1 MGFAVCHI
9 QKGAGNDAP
18 VTAHIGRRVHPA
30 NADQSRE
37 YLNEQL
43 VDYPE
48 GVEDR
53 TAAIQHRID
62 TAGITRKISHNQVR
76 ALRVMLSGTHEDMQR
91 IEAAGQLDEW
101 CADSLKWLQDTFGK
115 DNVVSADLHRDEK
128 TPHIHATIVPIVS
141 GEKRIKPTN
150 KPTDPNKRTYRKKPA
165 STVRLCADDVMTR
178 DNLERFQ
185 DTYAERMAK
194 YGLERG
200 IRGSEARH
208 ITTQQYYRDLHAK
221 NEDLRADIAHL
232 EEHREE
238 VTEQIQVLH
247 ERKDEAQKDYS
258 DLDEYHR
265 RRKKELEERE
275 RQALAR
281 TEQAA
286 AEKQQA
292 ETALADKQSELQR
305 VKGELKTEKFKNT
318 AAETGTK
325 LANAVGSLLGSSK
338 IDRQQDEITALKAE
352 NYTLSMQL
360 NGRDSQ
366 IRTLRRDHES
376 DIERLQRTHD
386 RELSAKQ
393 TELDRI
399 AFWFPDIPQLAVQAD
414 YCREVGFSEWQT
426 VELLK
431 FKPVQ
436 FTGTLRSPKSGRD
449 YEADNV
455 TARLEK
461 RHSTSGSGFTL
472 TINGTPI
479 LQWFKQQFEKLK
491 QVVLP
496 QQNRGRGIG

>member
-53 TAAIQHRID
+53 TAAIQHRIEM
-62 TAGITRKISHNQVR
+62 AGITRKIAANQVR
-76 ALRVMLSGTHEDMQR
+76 TLRVMLSGTHEDMKR
-91 IEAAGQLDEW
+91 IEAAGQLNEW
-101 CADSLKWLQDTFGK
+101 CADSLDWLRETFGAE
-115 DNVVSADLHRDEK
+115 NVVSVDLHRDEK
-128 TPHIHATIVPIVS
+128 TPHIHATVVPIVT
-141 GEKRIKPTN
+141 GERRTKPTN
-150 KPTDPNKRTYRKKPA
+150 KPTDPNKKTYRKKPA
-165 STVRLCADDVMTR
+165 NTVRLCADDVMTR
-178 DNLERFQ
+178 KNLERFQ

-208 ITTQQYYRDLHAK
+208 ITTQQYYRDAFAK
-221 NEDLRADIAHL
+221 TEDLKADITHL
-232 EEHREE
+232 EEEKHE

-247 ERKDEAQKDYS
+247 ERKDEAQREYS

-265 RRKKELEERE
+265 RRKQELEERE

-305 VKGELKTEKFKNT
+305 VKGELKTEKFKNAT
-318 AAETGTK
+318 AETGTK

-352 NYTLSMQL
+352 NATHKQEITRL
-360 NGRDSQ
+360 NHC
-366 IRTLRRDHES
+366 IR
-376 DIERLQRTHD
+376 
-386 RELSAKQ
+386 
-393 TELDRI
+393 
-399 AFWFPDIPQLAVQAD
+399 PM
-414 YCREVGFSEWQT
+414 
-426 VELLK
+426 
-431 FKPVQ
+431 
-436 FTGTLRSPKSGRD
+436 
-449 YEADNV
+449 
-455 TARLEK
+455 
-461 RHSTSGSGFTL
+461 
-472 TINGTPI
+472 
-479 LQWFKQQFEKLK
+479 
-491 QVVLP
+491 
-496 QQNRGRGIG
+496 